1 MINDTNLA
9 DFFSQPLQQN
19 RSQMLSSSR
28 PSWRRSMRKRRAN
41 SDSELPMLPIIDY
54 DSHGINDDSA
64 IDLLSDSIDR
74 FDRATM
80 DPSQMFIGLSNNMSK
95 SFTSV
100 NANAL
105 NLMMDDNHINTNDDA
120 YGLYNENITGPILP
134 AQMFYGTNADDDDD
148 DNDADDSQN
157 KLTDDDDDDDEPVME
172 KNTNFT
178 EDELNDLFPMAGE
191 SQPETVLRHIPAKYR
206 KSSLPAE
213 VLNRPLET
221 VEVKDN
227 YIANR
232 SWLTERID
240 REAAKEQGVAWKD
253 GPWSL
258 EEEELLRTNID
269 NYCERN
275 SIVDPTLMIY
285 SEIKDLRRSFYRE
298 INKGLNRTLFAIYRK
313 IRRIYDT
320 RNYAGKY
327 NKEEEDRLME
337 LHEELGTNWTDIGQA
352 MGRSAASVKDKIR
365 LLKNK
370 KNTGHWSDDEL
381 KLLSETVHT
390 LTKTKVGESV
400 TTGINWKLVAE
411 KLGTRNEKQCFG
423 KWLNFLNWK
432 EAGGKKWIK
441 TDEIELIS
449 RVAYA
454 CVTCENDLD
463 WAKLSNGWESVR
475 SPQWL
480 RMKWW
485 KLKKEVPNYKTCSF
499 LEILTHLQGPYVDAI
514 LEQCKKKTKKKKK
527 SKVKA
532 EHVDNE
538 GTTQPDQP
546 EAVTSITLTIHNTE
560 TVPTQIYTFPT
571 NMTYEPLRVGL
582 VLTPSI
588 STNQNSSFTLSTNQ
602 HELNQSA
609 SNQNVPSFDSLIN
622 AAQSIVTTTTNQ
634 LPGYVLPE
642 HLRTSNHL
650 NNTPSIAPNIRLV
663 NSSNQQDIPS
673 FAPSLQ
679 LASNSNPKLAL
690 EPPRTL
696 NQQDVPYFASN
707 LQSANSSNKKLTLE
721 PSRTLK
727 QQEISSFSSNL
738 QSSNKTSQKLTLDSS
753 KTINQAMILP
763 KIESTFRTN
772 RNKHPSVFTNTNARP
787 VTTNNQKVSPQNGSN
802 LNIKN
807 ITSSNAGLILQ
818 TPTTVKMEIPNLQDS
833 VLNDNETLTLNGTLV
848 VDQNSDLNL
857 NQNENSSM
865 GINLDNVANSG
876 SDGTINIQVL
886 DASINYAISS
896 T

>member
-1 MINDTNLA
+1 
-9 DFFSQPLQQN
+9 
-19 RSQMLSSSR
+19 
-28 PSWRRSMRKRRAN
+28 
-41 SDSELPMLPIIDY
+41 
-54 DSHGINDDSA
+54 
-64 IDLLSDSIDR
+64 
-74 FDRATM
+74 
-80 DPSQMFIGLSNNMSK
+80 MSK

-120 YGLYNENITGPILP
+120 FGLYNENITGPILP

-157 KLTDDDDDDDEPVME
+157 KLTDDDDDDDDEPVME

-227 YIANR
+227 YVANR
-232 SWLTERID
+232 SWLTERVD

-337 LHEELGTNWTDIGQA
+337 LHEELGSNWTDIGQA

-609 SNQNVPSFDSLIN
+609 SNQNVPSFESLIN

-634 LPGYVLPE
+634 LPGYVLPV

-673 FAPSLQ
+673 FASSLQLANNPNPKLALEPPRTLNQQDIPSFTPSLQLASNSNPKLALEPPRTLNQQDVPSFTPSLQ

-802 LNIKN
+802 LNIKD
-807 ITSSNAGLILQ
+807 ITTSNAGLILQ
-818 TPTTVKMEIPNLQDS
+818 TPPTVKMEIPNLQDS

-886 DASINYAISS
+886 DASINYAISR